1 MPRQK
6 PAPLTLPSAQRTSFS
21 LSDSGTFREGDLTIS
36 SRGLV
41 ISSQE
46 GQYQS
51 SQGGGS
57 AADDF
62 AFPQTRVPNGSSY
75 AGGPAAQAVPLPGQ
89 SSDDRVSMG
98 SLTSSSVLP
107 VPQHPQDIAAHGNGL
122 LIDDLV
128 QIGVLGCG
136 SSGVVRKVQHKHT
149 GEVLALKVIQMNV
162 LEDQVRKQINQ
173 ELRALY
179 EASSSPHVIRYRQ
192 AFYDSGA
199 ITIVME
205 YMDGG
210 SLLEV
215 MKEKVCIPEAHLSNI
230 AAQVLC
236 GLEYGGSL
244 LEVMKEKVC
253 IPEAH
258 LSNIAAQVLCGLE
271 YLHKQKRI
279 LHRDIKPSN
288 LLVNRLGEVKITDF
302 GVSGQLQNSVSKCV
316 SWVGTITYMS
326 PERIS
331 GGKYGYDSDI
341 WSFGLTL
348 VELALGRFPYPEEA
362 PLSAGEATNP
372 SQGQC
377 QGQCQSQGE
386 QSGQARRLSFWDLLH
401 YIVEKPAPR
410 LPANGSDGAGH
421 PFSPQFR
428 DFIDRCLQKDP
439 EKRAPVA
446 DLLKHPFIAMYEN
459 QSKSNLAQWMQASD
473 ADGVAGDQMDTG

>member
-1 MPRQK
+1 
-6 PAPLTLPSAQRTSFS
+6 
-21 LSDSGTFREGDLTIS
+21 
-36 SRGLV
+36 
-41 ISSQE
+41 
-46 GQYQS
+46 
-51 SQGGGS
+51 
-57 AADDF
+57 
-62 AFPQTRVPNGSSY
+62 
-75 AGGPAAQAVPLPGQ
+75 
-89 SSDDRVSMG
+89 MG

-205 YMDGG
+205 YMD
-210 SLLEV
+210 
-215 MKEKVCIPEAHLSNI
+215 
-230 AAQVLC
+230 
-236 GLEYGGSL
+236 GGSL